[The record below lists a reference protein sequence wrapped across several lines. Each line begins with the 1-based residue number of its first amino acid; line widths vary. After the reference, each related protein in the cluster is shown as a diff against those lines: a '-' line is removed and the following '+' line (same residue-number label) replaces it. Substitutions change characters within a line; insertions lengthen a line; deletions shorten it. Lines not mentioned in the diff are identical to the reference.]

1 MNWRPKRLNYKT
13 RHNELLSKSEFQDNN
28 LDNTNQNAE
37 IKQEYIPTN
46 DVLIPTLNMAISH
59 VMGRGTHKMSH
70 VDGVDDG
77 VSCGVRGQSSI
88 GGHGVLGI
96 SDAGNPPIA
105 GVSGISSN
113 DIGVYGIS
121 NKMIAGV
128 GVYGESKGV
137 RSRGVFGNSVNSI
150 GVQGRS
156 EIGWGMLGQSDSGI
170 GVQGSSNTGTGVY
183 GNGFKSYG
191 VRADSVSGIGVEGM
205 SRDSFGVS
213 GVSRNFI
220 GVYGQADSDNQA
232 GVLGITTNKVGV
244 GVAGT
249 APTGSGGFA
258 GFFAGDVKITGNL
271 QKSGGS
277 FKIDHPLDPANKYLS
292 HSFVESPEMKNIYD
306 GVVALD
312 ENGEAEIDLP
322 DWFAALNASRTE
334 LR

>member
-1 MNWRPKRLNYKT
+1 M
-13 RHNELLSKSEFQDNN
+13 
-28 LDNTNQNAE
+28 
-37 IKQEYIPTN
+37 
-46 DVLIPTLNMAISH
+46 
-59 VMGRGTHKMSH
+59 
-70 VDGVDDG
+70 
-77 VSCGVRGQSSI
+77 
-88 GGHGVLGI
+88 
-96 SDAGNPPIA
+96 
-105 GVSGISSN
+105 
-113 DIGVYGIS
+113 
-121 NKMIAGV
+121 
-128 GVYGESKGV
+128 
-137 RSRGVFGNSVNSI
+137 
-150 GVQGRS
+150 
-156 EIGWGMLGQSDSGI
+156 
-170 GVQGSSNTGTGVY
+170 
-183 GNGFKSYG
+183 
-191 VRADSVSGIGVEGM
+191 RADSVSGIGVEGM

-334 LR
+334 LRCSRCHGLIGWWDEPPRTKKIMPFMRAWSNEECLAMR